1 VLAAQHVI
9 TPEAIPLMQWVY
21 TLVLSLAG
29 GAAASFTRYAGGAS
43 TEKWK
48 LELARDFI
56 CSTLAGVLA
65 LFGALQFQVPPLLG
79 AIAIALSG
87 WGGSRFL
94 EWAYALA
101 AARPGLG
108 RSAERG
114 GRTMITLELLRARLP
129 RLPARAPRAFRVTA
143 QGGRANSPRSTR
155 GRA

>member
-1 VLAAQHVI
+1 MIRAVFRRAAVALWVAQAGLVLAAQDVI
-9 TPEAIPLMQWVY
+9 TPEAIPLMQWGY

-43 TEKWK
+43 TDKWK

-56 CSTLAGVLA
+56 CSTLAGVIA

-94 EWAYALA
+94 EWAYL
-101 AARPGLG
+101 RWQ
-108 RSAERG
+108 
-114 GRTMITLELLRARLP
+114 LRAQALVD
-129 RLPARAPRAFRVTA
+129 PAD
-143 QGGRANSPRSTR
+143 R
-155 GRA
+155 GRAGP